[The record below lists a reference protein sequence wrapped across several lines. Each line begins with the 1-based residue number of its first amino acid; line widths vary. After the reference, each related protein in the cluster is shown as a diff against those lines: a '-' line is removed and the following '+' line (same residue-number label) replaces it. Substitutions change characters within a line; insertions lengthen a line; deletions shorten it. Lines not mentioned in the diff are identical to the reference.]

1 MSPSGATTH
10 AYTLGQLNGTVI
22 AFAGAMGDSAA
33 FAPLS
38 ARVAHANGWDAPARS
53 AAHYPPF
60 EHVIYILKENRTFD
74 QVLSDLPGVD
84 GDTSLQFFGLASS
97 PNHHALAQRFGAYD
111 RFFVNAEVS
120 ADGHN
125 WTFGSYATEYVEK
138 TTSLAYA
145 DQGRDDD
152 FGGENRGQLTDDDV
166 AEPANGYLWNAAA
179 QAKITFRDYGEFTYF
194 DSAIRAGGR
203 QGAFEGVKKV
213 MQGHTNP
220 DFPGFDLAILD
231 QHRMDVWLADFK
243 EFERTGEMPAL
254 VTMTLPNDHT
264 SGMRAGAIAP
274 RAAFADN
281 DLALGRLVEALS
293 HSRFW
298 KNTVVFVVEDD
309 AQNGPDHVDSHRSV
323 MFAISAYSKPGPVHR
338 FTNTTDVIATIV
350 EILHLGSLSQFDYYG
365 RPLRDVFTGEPDL
378 TPYVALTP
386 SQRLDEKNPAVR
398 VGSARGRPLDL
409 SGPDRANEDDFNR
422 ELWRALKGDRVP
434 YPAVRRMSPLEA
446 VQAR

>member
-1 MSPSGATTH
+1 M
-10 AYTLGQLNGTVI
+10 
-22 AFAGAMGDSAA
+22 
-33 FAPLS
+33 
-38 ARVAHANGWDAPARS
+38 R
-53 AAHYPPF
+53 
-60 EHVIYILKENRTFD
+60 
-74 QVLSDLPGVD
+74 
-84 GDTSLQFFGLASS
+84 
-97 PNHHALAQRFGAYD
+97 
-111 RFFVNAEVS
+111 
-120 ADGHN
+120 
-125 WTFGSYATEYVEK
+125 
-138 TTSLAYA
+138 
-145 DQGRDDD
+145 
-152 FGGENRGQLTDDDV
+152 
-166 AEPANGYLWNAAA
+166 
-179 QAKITFRDYGEFTYF
+179 
-194 DSAIRAGGR
+194 
-203 QGAFEGVKKV
+203 
-213 MQGHTNP
+213 GHTNP

-231 QHRMDVWLADFK
+231 QHRMDVWLAEFK

-254 VTMTLPNDHT
+254 ITMTLPNDHT

-293 HSRFW
+293 RSRFW

-365 RPLRDVFTGEPDL
+365 RPLRDVFASEPDL

-409 SGPDRANEDDFNR
+409 SASGPRQRGRLQPRTLARAQGR
-422 ELWRALKGDRVP
+422 PRSVSGGATHVAARGGAGPVIAGRRA
-434 YPAVRRMSPLEA
+434 
-446 VQAR
+446 